1 MLKLDEPPEE
11 TETVKQYIENVL
23 TQISKLER
31 DLFSYSEV
39 ENMLLDIYNVIVS
52 Q

>member
-1 MLKLDEPPEE
+1 MLKLDEPPEKIE
-11 TETVKQYIENVL
+11 TAKQYIENVL
-23 TQISKLER
+23 KNISSLER

-39 ENMLLDIYNVIVS
+39 ENLLLDIYNFVVS